1 MRRSSVYVR
10 TGQKRVHML
19 AHYGYKDGS
28 GDYFIII
35 DTGKCNG
42 CGKCVEACP
51 YSVLELAPNEY
62 DIEGGIMAAVTDEQ
76 RKKIKYTCAPCKP
89 VSGERRL
96 PCVLACEPK
105 AITHSW

>member
-1 MRRSSVYVR
+1 MR
-10 TGQKRVHML
+10 

-28 GDYFIII
+28 GDYFITI
-35 DTGKCNG
+35 DTDKCNG

-51 YSVLELAPNEY
+51 YKVLEMISNEY
-62 DIEGGIMAAVTDEQ
+62 DLEGGDMAAVRDEH
-76 RKKIKYTCAPCKP
+76 RKKIKYSCAPCKP
-89 VSGERRL
+89 MTGERNM